1 MDDAP
6 PLVRLPSPTLP
17 PGLKPVPTLEG
28 HDDERATTLRRLLEK
43 GHVSVAPLR
52 EPKLILHSHLPHLLG
67 SAYLLGASSTLLEE
81 LYEHEVST
89 LVQVDDNFIRGDA
102 ITRENWRDFLTQ
114 KSYTVAYVDFFDRE
128 IKQQNGDWRQV
139 LKSYLCSGPE
149 PLINGY
155 AGGLGHPFIHL
166 AYSWELQSPTV
177 ASEALSLGC
186 TEYFGVHHLL
196 DQYPP
201 DNSTYKTTSL
211 ADVIHR
217 IYKDK
222 RFDNLFP
229 EQGITN
235 IEVLLQKR
243 YEAVLEHWNA
253 WHVSDSLVQLEH
265 CCDMSVLLAI
275 GTGNRE
281 AKYDFY
287 LVHTMT
293 VAHALRVLWDQFP
306 TEQRICIL
314 RQYAL
319 FLILVYICQKKPA
332 FEANIIDTILSVDL
346 GGQDWESV
354 RAKALGHQWLKDSH
368 FFKVVRAPMAFEE
381 TYGKK
386 DNFYLKAS
394 AKFIAE
400 FDGWE
405 GFGLGVEGFLPSRDG
420 YKPT

>member
-1 MDDAP
+1 MDEAP
-6 PLVRLPSPTLP
+6 PLVRLPSRTLP
-17 PGLKPVPTLEG
+17 PVLKPVFTLEG

-89 LVQVDDNFIRGDA
+89 LVQVDDSFIRGDA

-114 KSYTVAYVDFFDRE
+114 KSYTVAYVDFFDKE
-128 IKQQNGDWRQV
+128 IERQNGDWRQV
-139 LKSYLCSGPE
+139 LKSYLFSGPE

-222 RFDNLFP
+222 RFDNLFQ

-253 WHVSDSLVQLEH
+253 WHVSDSLAQLEH
-265 CCDMSVLLAI
+265 CCDVSVLLAI
-275 GTGNRE
+275 ATGNRE

-332 FEANIIDTILSVDL
+332 FEANIIDKILSVDL

-354 RAKALGHQWLKDSH
+354 RAEALGHRWLKDSH

-405 GFGLGVEGFLPSRDG
+405 GFGLGVEGFLPNRDG

>member
-1 MDDAP
+1 
-6 PLVRLPSPTLP
+6 
-17 PGLKPVPTLEG
+17 
-28 HDDERATTLRRLLEK
+28 
-43 GHVSVAPLR
+43 
-52 EPKLILHSHLPHLLG
+52 
-67 SAYLLGASSTLLEE
+67 LLEE

-89 LVQVDDNFIRGDA
+89 LVQVDDSFVRGDA
-102 ITRENWRDFLTQ
+102 VTRENWRDFLTQ
-114 KSYTVAYVDFFDRE
+114 KSYTVAFVDFFDEE
-128 IKQQNGDWRQV
+128 IKQQDGDWRRV
-139 LKSYLCSGPE
+139 LKSYLFSGSK

-211 ADVIHR
+211 AEVIHR

-235 IEVLLQKR
+235 IEVLLKKR

-265 CCDMSVLLAI
+265 CCDLSVLLAL

-293 VAHALRVLWDQFP
+293 VAHALRVVWDQFP
-306 TEQRICIL
+306 TEQRICIM

-332 FEANIIDTILSVDL
+332 FEANIIDTILSVELD
-346 GGQDWESV
+346 GQDWESV
-354 RAKALGHQWLKDSH
+354 RAKALGHPWLKDSH

-394 AKFIAE
+394 AKFVAE

>member
-1 MDDAP
+1 MDDASS
-6 PLVRLPSPTLP
+6 LVRLSSPTLP
-17 PGLKPVPTLEG
+17 PVLKPVFTLEG
-28 HDDERATTLRRLLEK
+28 HDDERATTLRWLLEK
-43 GHVSVAPLR
+43 GHASVAPLR

-67 SAYLLGASSTLLEE
+67 SAYLLGASSKLLEE
-81 LYEHEVST
+81 LYEHEIT
-89 LVQVDDNFIRGDA
+89 DLVHVDESFIRGDA
-102 ITRENWRDFLTQ
+102 VTPENWRDFLGQ
-114 KSYTVAYVDFFDRE
+114 KSYTVAYVDFFDEE
-128 IKQQNGDWRQV
+128 IKRQAGDWREV
-139 LKSYLCSGPE
+139 LKSYLFSGSQ

-166 AYSWELQSPTV
+166 AYSWELQSHTV

-186 TEYFGVHHLL
+186 TEYLPLHHLL

-201 DNSTYKTTSL
+201 DNSTYKSSSF
-211 ADVIHR
+211 AEVIHR
-217 IYKDK
+217 MYKDE

-235 IEVLLQKR
+235 LEVLLQKR

-253 WHVSDSLVQLEH
+253 WQVSDSLVQLEN
-265 CCDMSVLLAI
+265 CCDVSVLLAI
-275 GTGNRE
+275 GTGNRQ

-306 TEQRICIL
+306 KEQRACIL

-319 FLILVYICQKKPA
+319 FIILVYICQKKPA
-332 FEANIIDTILSVDL
+332 FEADIIDTILSVEL

-354 RAKALGHQWLKDSH
+354 RAKALGHRWLKDSH

-381 TYGKK
+381 TFGNK

-405 GFGLGVEGFLPSRDG
+405 GFGLGVEGFLPNRDG